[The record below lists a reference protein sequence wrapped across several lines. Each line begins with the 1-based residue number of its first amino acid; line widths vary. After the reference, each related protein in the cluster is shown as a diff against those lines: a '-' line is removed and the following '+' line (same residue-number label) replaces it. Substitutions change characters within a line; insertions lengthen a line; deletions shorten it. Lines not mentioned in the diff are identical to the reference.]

1 MRTVTRIEIVG
12 LFGYARHE
20 VHLRSTEPTIVV
32 APNGAGK
39 THVLRLTAA
48 ALALDGQTLVGTI
61 YNTLKLEFSD
71 GKSLVV
77 EREISS
83 DGPTVRMSASSS
95 TDEATESIR
104 FTLAELESERA
115 LPPGF
120 VKTASGRWYNER
132 TGTHVTENELR
143 RRYDFEADVLATRVK
158 KVPAIAE
165 LCGGNRPVFIDTW
178 RLDARAE
185 DSRMLGEWGGRRI
198 RSSSAAASRIRG
210 YTQMLSEEITEA
222 RRASVQA
229 TQSADLSFARRALQ
243 GARSTIRESDLHKRY
258 DETVER
264 YEALA
269 RNGLAVG
276 ERPMAFPD
284 KTTPTDRRI
293 LSVFLDDWDRRLEPL
308 LPVNEKLEALRDILD
323 TKLAPSGKVTSIS
336 ARGGLEFHNAAGHRL
351 PVARL
356 SSGEQHLVALFT
368 LLLFAARPGSLV
380 LIDEPEISLHAA
392 WKHAFLADITRVAA
406 LSNLQVVL
414 ATHSAGIING
424 RWDLTE
430 ELELASQIPLMPAD
444 DLDDLND
451 DFDE

>member
-1 MRTVTRIEIVG
+1 
-12 LFGYARHE
+12 
-20 VHLRSTEPTIVV
+20 
-32 APNGAGK
+32 
-39 THVLRLTAA
+39 
-48 ALALDGQTLVGTI
+48 
-61 YNTLKLEFSD
+61 
-71 GKSLVV
+71 
-77 EREISS
+77 
-83 DGPTVRMSASSS
+83 
-95 TDEATESIR
+95 
-104 FTLAELESERA
+104 
-115 LPPGF
+115 
-120 VKTASGRWYNER
+120 
-132 TGTHVTENELR
+132 
-143 RRYDFEADVLATRVK
+143 
-158 KVPAIAE
+158 
-165 LCGGNRPVFIDTW
+165 
-178 RLDARAE
+178 
-185 DSRMLGEWGGRRI
+185 
-198 RSSSAAASRIRG
+198 
-210 YTQMLSEEITEA
+210 
-222 RRASVQA
+222 
-229 TQSADLSFARRALQ
+229 
-243 GARSTIRESDLHKRY
+243 
-258 DETVER
+258 
-264 YEALA
+264 
-269 RNGLAVG
+269 
-276 ERPMAFPD
+276 MAFPD